1 MKTPKKYDPTLIGYA
16 RVSTR
21 EQNLGLQREALIR
34 AGGDPQCIF
43 EEHVSGAA
51 AKRPLRDAAL
61 RQCRPGSTL
70 VVWKLDRVSRNL
82 LDLLTLMQR
91 MEADGIAFRSLT
103 ETIDTNTPIGRV
115 FVAMLGA
122 FAQFERDTIRSRI
135 KAGVDRS
142 IAKGTKFGKPT
153 IFTKPVQAKI
163 WKWLHDDGET
173 AVQISARLKCH
184 PNSLR
189 RVYTRKII
197 EKIRA
202 GQHPRIVTSTK
213 RKTKKG

>member
-1 MKTPKKYDPTLIGYA
+1 MKTPKQYDPTLIGYC

-21 EQNLGLQREALIR
+21 EQNLDLQREALIKS
-34 AGGDPQCIF
+34 GVDPQNIF

-51 AKRPLRDAAL
+51 AKRPMRDAAL
-61 RQCRPGSTL
+61 RQCREGSTL
-70 VVWKLDRVSRNL
+70 VVWKLDRVSRSL
-82 LDLLTLMQR
+82 IDLLTLMQR
-91 MEADGIAFRSLT
+91 IEKDKIAFRSLT
-103 ETIDTNTPIGRV
+103 ETIDTSSPLGRV
-115 FVAMLGA
+115 FIAMLGA
-122 FAQFERDTIRSRI
+122 FAQFERDTIQARI

-153 IFTKPVQAKI
+153 IFTKPVQEKI

-173 AVQISARLKCH
+173 AVQIAARLKCH
-184 PNSLR
+184 PNSFR

-197 EKIRA
+197 EKIQA
-202 GQHPRIVTSTK
+202 GKHPRIVTSTK

>member
-1 MKTPKKYDPTLIGYA
+1 MKTPRKYDPNLIGYA

-21 EQNLGLQREALIR
+21 EQNLDLQREALIR
-34 AGGDPQCIF
+34 AGVDPQNIF

-51 AKRPLRDAAL
+51 ARRPMRDAAL
-61 RQCRPGSTL
+61 RQCRPGCTL
-70 VVWKLDRVSRNL
+70 VVWKLDRVSRSL
-82 LDLLTLMQR
+82 IDLLTLVQK

-103 ETIDTNTPIGRV
+103 ETIDTSSPLGRV
-115 FVAMLGA
+115 FLAMLGA
-122 FAQFERDTIRSRI
+122 FAQFERDTIQARI

-163 WKWLHDDGET
+163 TEWLRDGES
-173 AVQISARLKCH
+173 AVQIAKRLKCH

-197 EKIRA
+197 DSIRA
-202 GQHPRIVTSTK
+202 GKNPRIVTTTK
-213 RKTKKG
+213 RTKKG